1 MAYAKFSYTGSFL
14 EMLVFSSLK
23 MISGDQGDF
32 SSQQKG
38 IIRSSQTGAHS
49 REKYRRISDAD
60 INSFTLKARSVQ
72 PVKIHDRP

>member
-1 MAYAKFSYTGSFL
+1 LAYAKFSYTGSFL

-49 REKYRRISDAD
+49 REKYRRI
-60 INSFTLKARSVQ
+60 
-72 PVKIHDRP
+72 